1 MDAGADRVGE
11 GRGEGGA
18 EESDAG
24 GVWVG
29 LRAMFSACHW
39 RGDSTMKTKSATAP
53 EGVAARPDARRAAS
67 LSTCTSDG
75 EGCANTPDP
84 CPNA

>member
-18 EESDAG
+18 EESDVGGVMGGVARHVLGVPLARRLDDEDEVRDRAG
-24 GVWVG
+24 GG
-29 LRAMFSACHW
+29 
-39 RGDSTMKTKSATAP
+39 P
-53 EGVAARPDARRAAS
+53 ARPDARRAAS
-67 LSTCTSDG
+67 SSTCASDG

-84 CPNA
+84 YPNA